1 MAALL
6 KDVKFAQKI
15 LKGVI
20 GEAHKF
26 ALHPGSTKQPGEPP
40 GAGGAAAA
48 GMIEGRAAKCTVL
61 SPSFKSVR
69 PACQEL
75 AACGRHRLQVK
86 FNSRKYVIV

>member
-20 GEAHKF
+20 GEARKF
-26 ALHPGSTKQPGEPP
+26 ALHPGSTEQPGEPP
-40 GAGGAAAA
+40 GAGGVAA
-48 GMIEGRAAKCTVL
+48 GMIVGRAAKRTVL
-61 SPSFKSVR
+61 SSSLKSVR

-75 AACGRHRLQVK
+75 AA
-86 FNSRKYVIV
+86 